1 MKDFLY
7 KITYIKAGEYK
18 GAITA
23 FIFLFILFASYYIAK
38 PVRDSLASDFT
49 DTQVSTLWTITFF
62 VSTGAVM
69 FYNFLLSKISLKKLI
84 PAVFVFFA
92 ISFITLG
99 ITLRLSVF
107 NEIFLGKVYY
117 VWVSVF
123 ALFHISVFWSF
134 MAQIYSKKQSKRLF
148 AFVNVGA
155 STGAFLGS
163 LMGKFFVKG
172 LPLDVVMFIVSAS
185 LFAVLPLI
193 RVLKAVTKGSNQACD
208 VEATK
213 LSANPFSGLKEFITH
228 KRLIGIATF
237 LFIFVGIGT
246 FFYMAQKNILADYS
260 RPERTEIYATMDL
273 WMTLSTIILGLFA
286 TNRIAIKFGL
296 SMTLALVPVLVAI
309 SLLLLAS
316 NPTVAMVV
324 ILQVLRRAGNY
335 AITRPSRE
343 ILFTS
348 VDQEARF
355 KTKPFID
362 IVVYRGGDLV
372 WAWFFVLL
380 GAEGVFKLHLS
391 QQLYV
396 GAGIAVIWAFIAY
409 FVGRQHEKAEAAS

>member
-1 MKDFLY
+1 MY
-7 KITYIKAGEYK
+7 K
-18 GAITA
+18 
-23 FIFLFILFASYYIAK
+23 
-38 PVRDSLASDFT
+38 R
-49 DTQVSTLWTITFF
+49 Q
-62 VSTGAVM
+62 
-69 FYNFLLSKISLKKLI
+69 
-84 PAVFVFFA
+84 VFVFFA

-296 SMTLALVPVLVAI
+296 STTLALVPVLVAI

-324 ILQVLRRAGNY
+324 ILQVFRRAGNY